1 MVHGTTLP
9 PSVHNGLPSLPC
21 ESLDQGHGPGG
32 PCVDVDGQCFRVRTS
47 RFATQ
52 WLPDTPSN
60 RHTTVVW

>member
-1 MVHGTTLP
+1 MTHDTTLLA
-9 PSVHNGLPSLPC
+9 HARQGLPSRLC
-21 ESLDQGHGPGG
+21 ESLDQGHGPGE

-52 WLPDTPSN
+52 WLPDTPRN